1 MAKIIAMMNQK
12 GGVGKTTT
20 TINLAACLAV
30 AEKKTLVIDLDPQ
43 GNGSVSLGLDASQH
57 SECNIYHAMI
67 GNADI
72 RQAIY
77 ETELP
82 NLHICPSD
90 NNLSG
95 AEIEL
100 VSEFAREA
108 KLKNAFMAIQDDY
121 DYILIDCPPSLG
133 LLTVNALNAANSFLV
148 PMQTEYLAMEG
159 LAQLVNTVKL
169 IKNNLNPNLEMEGIL
184 LTMFD
189 RRASL
194 HKQVAA
200 EIRRHFESKV
210 FETVIPRNVKL
221 AECPSFGKPIILYDI
236 ESKGSEAY
244 LALAKEVILKE
255 RANQIEREAIAE
267 EGIPA
272 VPTPDQV
279 DSTLTQQLQ

>member
-1 MAKIIAMMNQK
+1 MAKIIALMNQK

-43 GNGSVSLGLDASQH
+43 GNGSVSLGLDSAQH
-57 SECNIYHAMI
+57 NGSNIYHAMI
-67 GNADI
+67 GKTDI
-72 RQAIY
+72 RECIY

-100 VSEFAREA
+100 VSEFARES
-108 KLKNAFMAIQDDY
+108 KLKTAFMPVMDSY

-133 LLTVNALNAANSFLV
+133 LLTVNALNAAQSFIV

-169 IKNNLNPNLEMEGIL
+169 IKANLNPTLEMDGIV

-189 RRASL
+189 GRASL
-194 HKQVAA
+194 HKQVAE
-200 EIRRHFESKV
+200 EIRRHFGEKV
-210 FETVIPRNVKL
+210 FQSVIPRNVKL

-244 LALAKEVILKE
+244 LSLAKELIIKD
-255 RANQIEREAIAE
+255 RAQSVEIQNELPQ
-267 EGIPA
+267 
-272 VPTPDQV
+272 VP
-279 DSTLTQQLQ
+279 STNEIDGSLAGNIQ